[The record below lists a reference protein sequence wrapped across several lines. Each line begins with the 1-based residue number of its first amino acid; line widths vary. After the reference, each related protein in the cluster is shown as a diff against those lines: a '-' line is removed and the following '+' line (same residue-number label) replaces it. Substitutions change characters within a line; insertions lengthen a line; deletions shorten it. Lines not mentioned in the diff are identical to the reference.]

1 MMPNPYRQY
10 RTLQISTAS
19 TGDLVVLLYDG
30 AVQTLI
36 LAEQAL
42 EARQWAEATRQ
53 LIQAQ
58 KIVLELNNGI
68 DLERG
73 GELAAQLRRLYLYM
87 YRVLVQASCEKSVE
101 QVRHV
106 RTLLDQLRAAWRA
119 VVKGEPAPQIHG
131 AAA

>member
-10 RTLQISTAS
+10 RTLQIATAS

-30 AVQTLI
+30 AVQALI

-42 EARQWAEATRQ
+42 EARRWAEATRH

-73 GELAAQLRRLYLYM
+73 GDLAAKLRSLYLYM
-87 YRVLVQASCEKSVE
+87 YRTLVQASCEKNIE

-106 RTLLDQLRAAWRA
+106 HGLLDQLRAAWRA
-119 VVKGEPAPQIHG
+119 VVKGEPAPQRSG